1 MIRIDNRS
9 YNLLSAKCEAL
20 HLLRRTHV
28 KSHGLF
34 FTEGNT
40 RRVPR
45 SRFPN
50 AAPGATRKTP
60 VPSKVHRGLKFWP
73 RGTRSPKSGRP
84 RETRLS
90 RPQKQRSNP
99 MPPRRP
105 PTAECR
111 NQEGPER
118 PGCQGRKSKEAI

>member
-20 HLLRRTHV
+20 HLVRRTHV

-45 SRFPN
+45 SKFPN
-50 AAPGATRKTP
+50 AAPG
-60 VPSKVHRGLKFWP
+60 
-73 RGTRSPKSGRP
+73 GTRNPKSGRP

-90 RPQKQRSNP
+90 RPQKQRSNL

-111 NQEGPER
+111 NKRLPSNTREAGPTS
-118 PGCQGRKSKEAI
+118 PSGDKFYSLLFSQ

>member
-60 VPSKVHRGLKFWP
+60 VPSKVRRGLKFWP

-84 RETRLS
+84 RETKLS
-90 RPQKQRSNP
+90 
-99 MPPRRP
+99 RP

-111 NQEGPER
+111 NKRLPSNTREAGPTS
-118 PGCQGRKSKEAI
+118 PSGDKFYSLL